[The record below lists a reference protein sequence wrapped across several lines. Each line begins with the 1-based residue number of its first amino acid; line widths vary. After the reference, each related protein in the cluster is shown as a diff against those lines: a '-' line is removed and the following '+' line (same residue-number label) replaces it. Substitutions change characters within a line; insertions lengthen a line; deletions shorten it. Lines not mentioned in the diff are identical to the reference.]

1 MFSHTYSATVSG
13 VTCEQI
19 WSVWSDVN
27 QWHRWQDD
35 IEFARLDQPFRSGST
50 FDFRPKGGPT
60 MKIELTEV
68 VPGTAFT
75 DLTRFPLARML
86 DAHELVERTGAVE
99 VRTTITLTGPLAFL
113 WRRLVVDKIVR
124 ELPQQTARLVQCA
137 RGG

>member
-1 MFSHTYSATVSG
+1 MFSHSYSATVSG

>member
-113 WRRLVVDKIVR
+113 WRRIVVDKIVR